1 MLENEES
8 SQKQESKD
16 MTEPLISSPKQA
28 TLATETCTTDGNN
41 AYTSPAEDDEGVK
54 LL

>member
-28 TLATETCTTDGNN
+28 MLATENLTSDGN